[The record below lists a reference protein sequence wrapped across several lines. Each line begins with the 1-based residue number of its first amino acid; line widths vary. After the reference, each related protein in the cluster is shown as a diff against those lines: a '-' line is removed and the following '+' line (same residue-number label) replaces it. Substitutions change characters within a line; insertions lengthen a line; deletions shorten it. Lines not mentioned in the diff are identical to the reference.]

1 MEGTSPK
8 EEARQ
13 IIQSIFHAVCEFH
26 SHGSSHGFLYY
37 LENFVIQDKGLIIGD
52 DYKKST
58 LLYVGAFL

>member
-26 SHGSSHGFLYY
+26 SRGSSHGFLYHP
-37 LENFVIQDKGLIIGD
+37 ENFAIQDKDLVIEGD
-52 DYKKST
+52 HKKAPT
-58 LLYVGAFL
+58 